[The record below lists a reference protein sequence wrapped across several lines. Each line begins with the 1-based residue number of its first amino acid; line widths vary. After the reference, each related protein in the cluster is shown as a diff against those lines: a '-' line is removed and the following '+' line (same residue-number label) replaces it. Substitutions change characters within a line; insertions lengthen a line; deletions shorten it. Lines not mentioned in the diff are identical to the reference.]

1 MIGTFGPVVFTSST
15 SAVRT
20 FSNLERSKSYRFAQH
35 NVLIGKP
42 RLEAIAPDLDTI
54 SFNMRFDLSHGI
66 DPASE
71 LIKLGGI
78 IEAGEPQAL
87 VVGDNM
93 LGLFVVEKLSEDWRR
108 IDGRG
113 QIIVASVSLQ
123 LKEYAE

>member
-15 SAVRT
+15 NAVRT

-54 SFNMRFDLSHGI
+54 SFNMRFDLALGI

-78 IEAGEPQAL
+78 IEAGAPQAL